1 MSSRGYSKLAQIIR
15 GSCLTGI
22 SIAWLKWTH
31 DTHCI
36 ACNSLDYDP
45 DLQHIPVSSVS
56 SHLLGAIKTVW
67 RLRISMTNFALS
79 LFMSMLQ
86 LDLQVNHYSLLVFC
100 FINSK
105 LDAYSVHVIL
115 SSFTI
120 FSCIFI
126 FSRAVQGAVVV
137 FYLITFSQ
145 ETGICYNNCWSNM
158 IMLFENNFNIFSRI
172 SFAYSNWIFGSCQ
185 AVVFG

>member
-1 MSSRGYSKLAQIIR
+1 MILIVLPAIVF
-15 GSCLTGI
+15 
-22 SIAWLKWTH
+22 
-31 DTHCI
+31 
-36 ACNSLDYDP
+36 DYDP
-45 DLQHIPVSSVS
+45 DLQHIPVFAVS
-56 SHLLGAIKTVW
+56 LQLLGSIKTVG

-126 FSRAVQGAVVV
+126 FPGQFRVV
-137 FYLITFSQ
+137 L
-145 ETGICYNNCWSNM
+145 
-158 IMLFENNFNIFSRI
+158 LFFI
-172 SFAYSNWIFGSCQ
+172 
-185 AVVFG
+185 